1 MMVKI
6 SLLMN
11 PTRGWPIY
19 GGFIET
25 SVDDPTEEHALP
37 CPNP

>member
-1 MMVKI
+1 MMMVKI

-25 SVDDPTEEHALP
+25 SDPTEEHALP